1 MSPEEAGYV
10 SLGKACGIY
19 KEITGCRLTVTQLD
33 MQLNYFTHLRRFLVK
48 GNGDLAKA
56 PWVDRRR
63 FEYFVRT
70 RKSLNG
76 SGKPEAIFIKS
87 ES

>member
-10 SLGKACGIY
+10 PLGKACGIY
-19 KEITGCRLTVTQLD
+19 KEITGCGLTITQLD
-33 MQLNYFTHLRRFLVK
+33 AQLNYFTHLRRFLVK
-48 GNGDLAKA
+48 GNGELAKA

-70 RKSLNG
+70 RKALNA
-76 SGKPEAIFIKS
+76 SGKPEVIFAKP